1 MTDTKPAADTRT
13 TDDTPRQQ
21 IRETGSLV
29 GDALTQVTSLVRGEM
44 DLFRAE
50 IDQNVKEAG
59 AGLGMIVGGV
69 VIMLVALNVLASA
82 LVVALTEL
90 GIDAGWSALIVGISL
105 AVIAAI
111 LAKSGTGKLKTTSL
125 APTRTAKNVRRDGEA
140 VKKAI

>member
-82 LVVALTEL
+82 LVVALTEI

>member
-1 MTDTKPAADTRT
+1 MTDTRSTTGTGAA
-13 TDDTPRQQ
+13 DDTPRQQ

-50 IDQNVKEAG
+50 VDQNVKEAG
-59 AGLGMIVGGV
+59 AGIGMIVGGV

-82 LVVALTEL
+82 LVVALTEAGL
-90 GIDAGWSALIVGISL
+90 EAGWSALIVGVAL

-111 LAKSGTGKLKTTSL
+111 LAKSGTGKLKSTSL

>member
-90 GIDAGWSALIVGISL
+90 GIDAGWSAS
-105 AVIAAI
+105 
-111 LAKSGTGKLKTTSL
+111 
-125 APTRTAKNVRRDGEA
+125 RRSWRNPEPA
-140 VKKAI
+140 N

>member
-29 GDALTQVTSLVRGEM
+29 GDALTQVTSLMRGEM

-82 LVVALTEL
+82 LVVALTEI

>member
-82 LVVALTEL
+82 LVVALTEI

-125 APTRTAKNVRRDGEA
+125 APTRTAKNVRRDSEA

>member
-125 APTRTAKNVRRDGEA
+125 APTRTAKNVRRDSEA

>member
-21 IRETGSLV
+21 IREAGSLV

-82 LVVALTEL
+82 LVVALTEH
-90 GIDAGWSALIVGISL
+90 GIDAGCSALIVGISL

-125 APTRTAKNVRRDGEA
+125 APTRTAKNVRRDSEA